1 MKSSGLRLD
10 VALVERGLAPSR
22 EKARAIIMAGEVM
35 LNGQRCDKAHR
46 KVDAGD
52 GIEIRERYPFVSRGA
67 YKLERA
73 LTEFRLDPLGKVIL
87 DIGVSNGGFADLM
100 LQRGARHVVGV
111 DVNVDQVDWKLQ
123 RDGRVT
129 LLKRNARY
137 LKESEVDPPPDIIT
151 MDLSF
156 ISVSKVV
163 ERMSVWPRAVILC
176 LIKPQFEAERHRVH
190 KGGVVRDENERLEI
204 LMLVRSRLEALN
216 WWVTGVCPAGIKGR
230 RGNQEY
236 FFRLEYGKAPGVDA
250 TILANA
256 VST

>member
-1 MKSSGLRLD
+1 VKSSGSRLD

-22 EKARAIIMAGEVM
+22 EKARALIMAGEVL
-35 LNGQRCDKAHR
+35 LNGQRCDKSHR
-46 KVDAGD
+46 QVHAAD
-52 GIEIRERYPFVSRGA
+52 GIEVRARYPFASRGA

-73 LTEFRLDPLGKVIL
+73 LNEFDMDPRGKVVL
-87 DIGVSNGGFADLM
+87 DIGISNGGFTDLM
-100 LQRGARHVVGV
+100 LQKGARHVVGV

-123 RDGRVT
+123 KDERVT

-137 LKESEVDPPPDIIT
+137 LKESDIDPPPEIIT

-163 ERMSVWPRAVILC
+163 ERMSVWPQAVILC

-190 KGGVVRDENERLEI
+190 KGGVVRSRHERLEI
-204 LMLVRSRLEALN
+204 LSNVRSRLEVLN
-216 WWVTGVCPAGIKGR
+216 WWVTGVCAAGIKGR

-236 FFRLEYGKAPGVDA
+236 FFRLEYGKPLGVDA
-250 TILANA
+250 TILANV

>member
-1 MKSSGLRLD
+1 MNPGNTRLD

-22 EKARAIIMAGEVM
+22 EKAQAIIMAGEVL

-46 KVDAGD
+46 KVSADDA
-52 GIEIRERYPFVSRGA
+52 IEVRERYPFVSRGA

-73 LTEFRLDPLGKVIL
+73 LKEFDLDPVGKVVL
-87 DIGVSNGGFADLM
+87 DIGISNGGFADLM
-100 LQRGARHVVGV
+100 LQKGARHVVGV

-123 RDGRVT
+123 CDSRVT

-137 LKESEVDPPPDIIT
+137 LKESDIGMFPDIIT

-163 ERMSVWPRAVILC
+163 ARMSVWPQAVILC

-190 KGGVVRDENERLEI
+190 KGGVIRSESERFQI
-204 LMLVRSRLEALN
+204 LSLVRSRLETLN

-236 FFRLEYGKAPGVDA
+236 FFRLEYGKPPGVDA
-250 TILANA
+250 TILAHA